1 MDGWDVFLDATP
13 PPSAAPSGG
22 ATRPRPAA
30 GSQPP
35 ALGAPLCRDF
45 QFTRLSDYT
54 IDRYEKHVALCD
66 SVDCVICFAAKRL
79 GTSHW
84 FWRET
89 LLDPLAPD
97 RGTWAAFATM
107 STGRPALGCW
117 ICSTSTKMNK
127 PGLAQ
132 FTLDS
137 PDALIQSNI
146 KKHVSSQIHKEL
158 SSVVVGTIASG
169 KTPVQ
174 ITVLLMRI
182 RGCDKNINVM
192 SGIVGACDLTKP
204 PFNGRATGIR
214 DASLH
219 VLREFCTPLRDPP
232 FSKKH
237 GKFDQ
242 KLFKSVCES
251 VQMYTADSA
260 APEQVAG
267 KFLKDLLPLLAAGCI
282 SRDALPNLKKVAQ
295 DKPHGVRRVCSRAW
309 AADQYLSDTA
319 DIMILA
325 KGSITTL
332 IQNSP
337 TFKGWFQQHNEK
349 LDHCPFQ
356 ANRIRDLSFAKHRFN
371 STQKP
376 FGRHVLMFKS
386 VIATATQ
393 IATSRVGKQE
403 SKLASAYLSFLDV
416 ERAVT
421 LALLADAGDE
431 CNMLIRVM
439 DTERMDVS
447 AVSMNL
453 RAFLSRIHALFVD
466 EHCWKLGYTQYM
478 VQQLQE
484 PVLLLAM
491 DGQKTLGCAAGV
503 PVDVKRRCVQRMA
516 NWVHLARE
524 TIRAEIREF
533 EIIYAMRAFN
543 LGELS
548 QSLGAPA
555 QGSQHDLGNQTMS
568 QLRASCDSLAEFVC
582 VNPTALFSQL
592 NDVRPIAQ
600 QMLIDPSCT
609 GTIAAWAMAV
619 AECQKDARNAKL
631 HPVGALRPVLMT
643 FGAYG
648 PSTSG
653 LEQNFSQILNLAGA
667 NRPDKWGGYIQDE
680 LVIKQPWSK
689 DHIDRAVA
697 LAPKIWAKIYGPV
710 RRPRVRVRMDLHKE
724 APARARDVNTE
735 TSWIRGRRADVQGV
749 VSQTRPVDLMSAPG
763 TRTVGVDG
771 WTADH
776 EKEVKFQQ
784 NKRQKRFHDS

>member
-1 MDGWDVFLDATP
+1 M
-13 PPSAAPSGG
+13 
-22 ATRPRPAA
+22 
-30 GSQPP
+30 
-35 ALGAPLCRDF
+35 
-45 QFTRLSDYT
+45 
-54 IDRYEKHVALCD
+54 
-66 SVDCVICFAAKRL
+66 
-79 GTSHW
+79 
-84 FWRET
+84 
-89 LLDPLAPD
+89 
-97 RGTWAAFATM
+97 
-107 STGRPALGCW
+107 
-117 ICSTSTKMNK
+117 
-127 PGLAQ
+127 
-132 FTLDS
+132 
-137 PDALIQSNI
+137 
-146 KKHVSSQIHKEL
+146 
-158 SSVVVGTIASG
+158 
-169 KTPVQ
+169 
-174 ITVLLMRI
+174 
-182 RGCDKNINVM
+182 
-192 SGIVGACDLTKP
+192 
-204 PFNGRATGIR
+204 
-214 DASLH
+214 
-219 VLREFCTPLRDPP
+219 
-232 FSKKH
+232 
-237 GKFDQ
+237 
-242 KLFKSVCES
+242 
-251 VQMYTADSA
+251 
-260 APEQVAG
+260 
-267 KFLKDLLPLLAAGCI
+267 
-282 SRDALPNLKKVAQ
+282 LPNLKKVAQ

-503 PVDVKRRCVQRMA
+503 PVDIKRRCVQRMA

-524 TIRAEIREF
+524 TIRAEIPEF

-555 QGSQHDLGNQTMS
+555 QGSQHELGSQTMS

-600 QMLIDPSCT
+600 QMLMDPSCT

-619 AECQKDARNAKL
+619 AECQKDPRFAKL
-631 HPVGALRPVLMT
+631 HPVGALRPVLMA

-653 LEQNFSQILNLAGA
+653 LEQNFSQILNLAGT

-710 RRPRVRVRMDLHKE
+710 RRPNVRVRMDLHKG
-724 APARARDVNTE
+724 APARARDVITE
-735 TSWIRGRRADVQGV
+735 TSWIRRRRADVQGV
-749 VSQTRPVDLMSAPG
+749 VSQKRPVDLMSAPG
-763 TRTVGVDG
+763 TRTVGLDG

-784 NKRQKRFHDS
+784 NKRQKRFHDSVLNGEIPEDQLACASEDPGWNKDNFLLTLLSLAPPPSHPWPHPPRPPIIPGATSEGPCGAREVSRGKAVHRGRGLRGGGGEHSNRHVVSQVKAATCNAGKQCNADDTTQQKTSLCARKDGEGGRGGGGGPKLSSDFGGASSSGGAQGRPRPRGDGETEGQCIRGEGQETVRSRDAARRTTARQGCFLR